1 MEMNMHV
8 PQDDES
14 EVELKHLAAIPY
26 QIVSPAN
33 NKPIIGI
40 FQDNM
45 VGAFRLTR
53 ENIKFTPREAMNLLI
68 GINKLNVSKIL
79 DRFKTND
86 DGLIDSFQLLSNIMP
101 PLTLIY
107 KTKRFEDEED
117 DIKTSNNFLEIKN
130 GDYVRGQME
139 KGVLGDTTKGLIHRI
154 YNDFGYKAVADF
166 IDNLQ
171 SIITEYMKTSSY
183 SVGISDLIADTKTNE
198 EIAGAINS
206 KKTDVKNLIDQMH
219 LGIFENKT
227 GKTNES
233 EFETQ
238 VNNILNKAANDAG
251 KIGRKSLSKDNRFVI
266 MVNAGSKGSDL
277 NISQMIATLGQQ
289 NVDGKRIPYG
299 FENRTLPHYSKF
311 DDSPRPRGFVE
322 NSFISGL
329 EPDELFFH
337 AMGGRVGLIDTAV
350 KTSQTGYIQRR
361 LIKGMEDLKVEYDM
375 TVRNGKRR
383 IVQFSYGEDGI
394 DTVKVESQAIPIVYM
409 SYEEIYN
416 HFQMP
421 TQKLNDIIYV
431 SNFTKDTIKRIK
443 TQDKTLKKRQS
454 ELLEYMLVQQKE
466 IVKNVFKYRD
476 DTNVNIPVAFKYI
489 IENIKGQL
497 MIDSNSVCDI
507 TPMEV
512 FSMIDKTYT
521 LLTRNHYAPPTE
533 LFKIMYYY
541 YLSPRELL
549 IVQSFNR
556 DAITLLLNQITLY
569 YKKSIVAPGEMVG
582 MIAAQSIGEPTTQMT
597 LNTFHFA
604 GVGSKSNVTRGVP
617 RIEEI
622 LTLTDNPKNP
632 SCTVYLTKDE
642 EHNQSFAMNNMH
654 RLEHTTLRE
663 VVDNIQICFDPNDD
677 NTSIEAD
684 RLIMEKYKLFEKM
697 VSDCAGSFERGDDS
711 KKSKWVVR
719 MELNMEEMLEKNIS
733 MDDIHFAVKNALK
746 DDIDCVYSDYN
757 SEKLIFRIRINNL
770 LSKKKQLTK
779 TNPLDQSDEIYLLQN
794 FQDHILDNIVLRG
807 IKHITKVIPRKID
820 NNVIFEQDKFSKREL
835 WVLDTVGTN
844 LLDILALDYIDPYR
858 TITNDIQEI
867 HKVLGIEA
875 ARQSIF
881 NELSETIEAEGTYIN
896 YHHLSLLCDR
906 MTTNDSMTSIFRH
919 GINNDDIG
927 PIAKASFEETPEMF
941 LRAAKHAEL
950 ETMRG
955 ISANVMC
962 GQEGYYGTGM
972 FQVMLDMHRVNEL
985 NEIVSDMS
993 FMEDNDDKIENS
1005 FEIDNP
1011 NDICSLSRM
1020 TIENNVKNIKDVDLG
1035 DDDDNYNPGF

>member
-1 MEMNMHV
+1 MNMHV

-14 EVELKHLAAIPY
+14 EIELKHLAAIPY
-26 QIVSPAN
+26 QIISPAN

-45 VGAFRLTR
+45 IGAFRLTR
-53 ENIKFTPREAMNLLI
+53 ENINFDPRQAMNLLI
-68 GINKLNVSKIL
+68 GINKINIQKLSDYFDSNK
-79 DRFKTND
+79 
-86 DGLIDSFQLLSNIMP
+86 GYIDSFQLLSNIMP
-101 PLTLIY
+101 PMTLMY
-107 KTKRFEDEED
+107 KTKRFEDSED
-117 DIKTSNNFLEIKN
+117 VKSSNNFLDILN
-130 GDYVRGQME
+130 GDYFRGQME

-166 IDNLQ
+166 IDDLQ
-171 SIITEYMKTSSY
+171 SIVTEYMKTSSY
-183 SVGISDLIADTKTNE
+183 SVGISDLIADSKTNDS
-198 EIAGAINS
+198 ITSAINS
-206 KKTDVKNLIDQMH
+206 KKMDVKNLIDQVH

-227 GKTNES
+227 GKTNEE

-251 KIGRKSLSKDNRFVI
+251 KIGRQSLSKDNRFVI

-311 DDSPRPRGFVE
+311 DDSPRARGFVE

-361 LIKGMEDLKVEYDM
+361 LIKGLEDLKVEYDM

-383 IVQFSYGEDGI
+383 IVQFSYGEDSI
-394 DTVKVESQAIPIVYM
+394 DPVKVENQEIPIVTM
-409 SYEEIYN
+409 NYEQIYA

-421 TQKLNDIIYV
+421 TQNLNDSVYIT
-431 SNFTKDTIKRIK
+431 NFTPEAIKRMK
-443 TQDKTLKKRQS
+443 RQDALLKKRTS
-454 ELLEYMLVQQKE
+454 EMIEYMLNQQKE
-466 IVKNVFKYRD
+466 IVKNIFKYTD
-476 DTNVNIPVAFKYI
+476 DMRVNVPVAFKYI
-489 IENIKGQL
+489 INNIKGQL
-497 MIDSNSVCDI
+497 RIDAGSICDI
-507 TPMEV
+507 TPLEV
-512 FSMIDKTYT
+512 FTAIDKMYDI
-521 LLTRNHYAPPTE
+521 LMSNQYVRPTE
-533 LFKIMYYY
+533 LFKVLYYY
-541 YLSPRELL
+541 YLSPKHLL
-549 IVQSFNR
+549 MVQSFNS
-556 DAITLLLNQITLY
+556 DAVTLLLNQIVLY
-569 YKKSIVAPGEMVG
+569 YNKSIVAPGEMVG

-622 LTLTDNPKNP
+622 LSLSDNPKNP
-632 SCTVYLTKDE
+632 SCTVYLRKDE
-642 EHNQSFAMNNMH
+642 ERNQKNAMENMH

-663 VVDNIQICFDPNDD
+663 VVDNIQICFDPDD
-677 NTSIEAD
+677 SNTLIEED
-684 RLIMEKYKLFEKM
+684 RVIVEQYKIFEKM
-697 VSDCAGSFERGDDS
+697 VTECASSFESGDDI
-711 KKSKWVVR
+711 KRSKWIIR
-719 MELNMEEMLEKNIS
+719 MEMNMEEMLDKNIT
-733 MDDIHFAVKNALK
+733 MDDIHFAIKNSLK
-746 DDIDCVYSDYN
+746 DDIDCVFSDYN
-757 SEKLIFRIRINNL
+757 SDKLIFRIRINNL
-770 LSKKKQLTK
+770 LNKKKQLTK

-807 IKHITKVIPRKID
+807 VKHITKVIPRKID
-820 NNVIFEQDKFSKREL
+820 NYVDFEEDGFVKHET

-844 LLDILALDYIDPYR
+844 LLDILSLDYIDAYR
-858 TITNDIQEI
+858 TVTNDIQEI

-875 ARQSIF
+875 ARQAIF

-896 YHHLSLLCDR
+896 YHHLSVLCDR
-906 MTTNDSMTSIFRH
+906 MTTNDGMTSIFRH

-972 FQVMLDMHRVNEL
+972 FQVMLDMNKVNEF
-985 NEIVSDMS
+985 NEVTDTS
-993 FMEDNDDKIENS
+993 FMENIDDIIDNS
-1005 FEIDNP
+1005 FQIDNP
-1011 NDICSLSRM
+1011 NDVCSISRM
-1020 TIENNVKNIKDVDLG
+1020 TIENNVDNIKQVDLG
-1035 DDDDNYNPGF
+1035 DDNTDYDPGF